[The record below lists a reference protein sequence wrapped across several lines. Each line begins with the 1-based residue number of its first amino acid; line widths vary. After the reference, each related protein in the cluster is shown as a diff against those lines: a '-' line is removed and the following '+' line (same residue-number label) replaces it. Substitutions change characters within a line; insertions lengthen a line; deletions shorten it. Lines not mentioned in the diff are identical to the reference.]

1 MQYRNERKK
10 GIINELK
17 INKFVEF
24 MGVKW
29 SAVEL

>member
-1 MQYRNERKK
+1 MNEKK